1 MPAAPVAPEVAE
13 RVLSLPRVEGLRH
26 LEPLQLEGARARFG
40 RGISDEELLLR
51 LTMPAEQVDAMLAS
65 PSSAP
70 APPAGGRHP
79 VVTLLREVA
88 KRTSVTELRVRKGD
102 ELVEWRRAT

>member
-1 MPAAPVAPEVAE
+1 
-13 RVLSLPRVEGLRH
+13 LH
-26 LEPLQLEGARARFG
+26 LEGARASFG

-51 LTMPAEQVDAMLAS
+51 LTMPAEQVDAIGT
-65 PSSAP
+65 SAP
-70 APPAGGRHP
+70 VTAGNGPAVRNGRHP

-88 KRTSVTELRVRKGD
+88 KRPTVTELRVRKED